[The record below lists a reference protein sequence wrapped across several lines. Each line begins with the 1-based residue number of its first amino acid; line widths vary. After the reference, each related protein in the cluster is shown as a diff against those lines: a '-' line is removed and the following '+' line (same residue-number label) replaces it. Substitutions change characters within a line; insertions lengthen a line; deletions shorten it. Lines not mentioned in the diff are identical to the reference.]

1 MLLFNDEEHAMPT
14 VSWARE
20 PIERW
25 RMVCQAEKK
34 NLPMAAKTSDTIN
47 RHAPKIVLYHEFAKV
62 YLAAQALNFQ
72 NLTLHSR
79 R

>member
-1 MLLFNDEEHAMPT
+1 MLLFNDEEHAMLP

-20 PIERW
+20 IERLRVIW
-25 RMVCQAEKK
+25 EAEKP
-34 NLPMAAKTSDTIN
+34 PMTAKVTDTIN
-47 RHAPKIVLYHEFAKV
+47 THAPKVVLYHEFAKV